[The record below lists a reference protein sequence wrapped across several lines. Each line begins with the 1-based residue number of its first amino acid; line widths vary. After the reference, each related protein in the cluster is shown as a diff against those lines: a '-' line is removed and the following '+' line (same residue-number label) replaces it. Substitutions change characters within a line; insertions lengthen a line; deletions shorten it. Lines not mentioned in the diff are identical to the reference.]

1 MRKRKEIQKVL
12 RRSTLIRRGL
22 PAVIIAFW
30 VVMMAGLAYREGYLP
45 FLGGP
50 RRAPAPRSTKP
61 SDTWMGIYTAAG
73 SRVGFVNTT
82 TFPDSRE
89 NTIGITTNI
98 TSQLDVNL
106 LSMPMKISITGS
118 AFLPMEKGIADFNFQ
133 VRSAEHTMR
142 VAGVV
147 KDGMLDASV
156 FTAGEEIPLR
166 FPVGDDLFIAGG
178 MGSATVNVPSLRVG
192 EEVLVDT
199 FDPMTLS
206 SGKARVKCVDE
217 EVLEIL
223 GERVRTKVIVTN
235 IQGLTSKAWV
245 TDDEEVVRAET
256 PLGLYLQKIA
266 PEEALM
272 SAKSEGAAPAETQ
285 AGADLIEAV
294 AVKPSGKTPHRG
306 ATRMTVRLTSRGAQM
321 PLSDDVQTVDGEQI
335 AIATPAEPAGP
346 VAVPDGMAEFLEGDA
361 LIQAG
366 HPRIKEMAAQI
377 VAGETDI
384 WRKARRIHDWVFQNI
399 EKVPVFSIPS
409 ALETLETRQGDC
421 NEHAVLYT
429 ALARAAGVPARVACG
444 LVWSDELQG
453 FYYHAWPEVWAAKW
467 VWVDPTFGQPVA
479 DATHIKLISGSIEQW
494 PQLAPYIGQLQLEVI
509 AVE

>member
-1 MRKRKEIQKVL
+1 
-12 RRSTLIRRGL
+12 L
-22 PAVIIAFW
+22 PAVIIGFW

-61 SDTWMGIYTAAG
+61 SDTWMGIYTAGG

-82 TFPDSRE
+82 TFPDSRD
-89 NTIGITTNI
+89 NTIGISTNV
-98 TSQLDVNL
+98 TSQLDVTL
-106 LSMPMKISITGS
+106 LSMPMKISIAGS

-133 VRSAEHTMR
+133 VRSGEHTMR
-142 VAGVV
+142 VAGAV

-156 FTAGEEIPLR
+156 FTAGEEIPLKL
-166 FPVGDDLFIAGG
+166 PVGDDLFIAGG
-178 MGSATVNVPSLRVG
+178 MGSTTLNVPSLRVG
-192 EEVLVDT
+192 DEVLVDT

-206 SGKARVKCVDE
+206 AGKARVKCVGE
-217 EVLEIL
+217 EVLDLL

-245 TDDEEVVRAET
+245 TADEEVVRAET

-266 PEEALM
+266 PEEAMM
-272 SAKSEGAAPAETQ
+272 SAKSDGAPAAETQ
-285 AGADLIEAV
+285 AGADLIQAV

-306 ATRMTVRLTSRGAQM
+306 AARMTVRITSVGPRM
-321 PLSDDVQTVDGEQI
+321 PMSDDVQSVEGDQI
-335 AIATPAEPAGP
+335 TIAAPAEPAGP
-346 VAVPDGMAEFLEGDA
+346 VAVPDGMGEFLGGDA

-377 VAGETDI
+377 VGGETDL
-384 WRKARRIHDWVFQNI
+384 WRKARKIHDWVFENI

-453 FYYHAWPEVWAAKW
+453 FYYHAWPEVWAGNW

-479 DATHIKLISGSIEQW
+479 DATHIKLVSGSIEQW
-494 PQLAPYIGQLQLEVI
+494 PQLAPYLGQLQLEVLE
-509 AVE
+509 VE